1 MVPHLIKAQSAY
13 KNIRIH
19 LLHTPRGMC
28 AHTPRQTHTPRH
40 HHPLHTHTHIH
51 AHTHTQSF
59 VYMQQYYIQLSVSTV
74 WVHNVSVILKPVII

>member
-19 LLHTPRGMC
+19 LLHTPRCMC

-40 HHPLHTHTHIH
+40 HHPLHTYM
-51 AHTHTQSF
+51 HTHTQSF
-59 VYMQQYYIQLSVSTV
+59 AYMQQYYIQELSVSTV
-74 WVHNVSVILKPVII
+74 WMHNVSVILKSVII